1 MAYTV
6 TTAEWQILNFKVIL
20 SSFDRFLGKI
30 KVPGVI
36 FASKS
41 TVGQKIV
48 VKVPKWWVLKTPERP
63 GFHLIFL
70 KDFKNLANLL

>member
-6 TTAEWQILNFKVIL
+6 TTAERQILNSKVICG
-20 SSFDRFLGKI
+20 SFDSFLCKI

-36 FASKS
+36 FALKS
-41 TVGQKIV
+41 AVGQKIV

-63 GFHLIFL
+63 GFHLISL
-70 KDFKNLANLL
+70 KISKI

>member
-6 TTAEWQILNFKVIL
+6 TTVERQILNSKVIC
-20 SSFDRFLGKI
+20 SSFDSILFKI

-36 FASKS
+36 FALQS

-63 GFHLIFL
+63 GFDLISL
-70 KDFKNLANLL
+70 QISKI